1 MDRLGAFD
9 ATTGTLPRRQRQ
21 GLPTG
26 SIARL
31 VGFELRLQQRE
42 VFPWLAALVFFLLT
56 FGYASTGVVMLVDG
70 LGSTPRHAPW
80 ALAQAMAGVTAF
92 GQVITAI
99 TAATTVLRDVGLRT
113 QGLVLTTGLSWSHYL
128 AGRLLGTLAVLL
140 LVYLAIPAGL
150 VAGITVAGLSAG
162 ADAPVLAWGSI
173 GWPLLTLVLPNVW
186 LVTACF
192 FAAGAL
198 SGGFT
203 VILFVGLGFI
213 GLWQTGIALASAG
226 IVAGALLD
234 PFGNA
239 ALLWVTSGWSAEQRA
254 LSGIPLDGMLLGN
267 RLLWASVGV
276 ALVAATFR
284 WWHPAAGL
292 RAARGALPSTARRT
306 ALSAARGTERIA
318 AQLTQS
324 VAARV
329 GAGALTAQRPVPP
342 SALATFSAEW
352 RFGWRWVTR
361 ERGFAVLLALA
372 VLNAVANGWRVA
384 ADPTALLRA
393 VEFHARL
400 FGILVATIYAGELT
414 WRDRDVR
421 AEQLLGV
428 LPVRAALRVDGR
440 ATGVLTALLALPV
453 ALWAVTAV
461 LPLLR
466 GAVPAVACSAS
477 WLLGAAAAMFVV
489 AFVVS
494 LLVHRLVQ
502 HKTIGHLV
510 LIAAW
515 VGAIALGAEAAAR
528 PWSVWGWCG

>member
-1 MDRLGAFD
+1 MPLETRG
-9 ATTGTLPRRQRQ
+9 GI
-21 GLPTG
+21 G
-26 SIARL
+26 RL

-42 VFPWLAALVFFLLT
+42 LFPWLAALVFFLLT

-70 LGSTPRHAPW
+70 LGGTPRHAPW

-113 QGLVLTTGLSWSHYL
+113 QGILLTTGLSWSHYL
-128 AGRLLGTLAVLL
+128 TGRLLGTLAVLL
-140 LVYLAIPAGL
+140 VVYLAIPAGL
-150 VAGITVAGLSAG
+150 VAGIAVAGLSAG
-162 ADAPVLAWGSI
+162 ADAPTLAWGSI

-213 GLWQTGIALASAG
+213 GLWQTGIALAASG

-254 LSGIPLDGMLLGN
+254 LSSIPLDGVLLGN

-276 ALVAATFR
+276 GVVAAAFR
-284 WWHPAAGL
+284 WWHPAAGQ
-292 RAARGALPSTARRT
+292 RAARGALPSEARGT
-306 ALSAARGTERIA
+306 ALSATRHTPP
-318 AQLTQS
+318 

-329 GAGALTAQRPVPP
+329 DAGALTAPRPAPP

-372 VLNAVANGWRVA
+372 VLNAAANGWRVA
-384 ADPTALLRA
+384 ADPTALVRA

-400 FGILVATIYAGELT
+400 FGILVATIYAGELI

-428 LPVRAALRVDGR
+428 LPVGAALRLDGR

-453 ALWAVTAV
+453 ALWAVTAL

-466 GAVPAVACSAS
+466 GAVPAVACSAG
-477 WLLGAAAAMFVV
+477 WLLGAAAPMFVV

-502 HKTIGHLV
+502 HKTIGHLL

-515 VGAIALGAEAAAR
+515 VGAIALGVDAAAR